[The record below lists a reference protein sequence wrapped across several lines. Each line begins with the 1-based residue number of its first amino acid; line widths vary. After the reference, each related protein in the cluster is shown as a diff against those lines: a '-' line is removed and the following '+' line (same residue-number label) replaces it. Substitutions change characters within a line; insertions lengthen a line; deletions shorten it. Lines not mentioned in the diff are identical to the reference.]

1 MSRYYNADEIDN
13 FLKIVVKGNCN
24 LCEKYE
30 RCNSHGINRKGSH
43 LYCWELK
50 MFPVAEIA
58 EVVRC
63 ENCEFWIKQKD
74 SAQGECLLSG
84 NYPTGKWYCANG
96 RRKEQ

>member
-1 MSRYYNADEIDN
+1 MNEYIDKEGLLDALNKFATEQYNALVNMLITNYPTAD
-13 FLKIVVKGNCN
+13 VT
-24 LCEKYE
+24 
-30 RCNSHGINRKGSH
+30 
-43 LYCWELK
+43 
-50 MFPVAEIA
+50 